1 MSVEID
7 RVNRLIDEN
16 LPKSIDGYT
25 LRRAILNNVAVI
37 QYSKSGSYLVQ
48 SIPKTKIEIED
59 YKKNVLHNVVTNSL
73 EKSYLII
80 KKKLGL

>member
-25 LRRAILNNVAVI
+25 LRRAILPNGAAVI

-48 SIPKTKIEIED
+48 SIPKNKD
-59 YKKNVLHNVVTNSL
+59 RDRRL
-73 EKSYLII
+73 
-80 KKKLGL
+80 